1 MKSVVFIFLH
11 LFQVC
16 HHSAYARHGKS
27 QFKVHACLQHGP
39 WVRAGLPRLTKPN
52 LELNPSLRKRRAQ
65 HREKAHKAAISEAIR
80 KKWAD
85 PAYRERVLKGKSVRS
100 EANGK
105 VLPFSFQ
112 CPSIP

>member
-1 MKSVVFIFLH
+1 M
-11 LFQVC
+11 
-16 HHSAYARHGKS
+16 
-27 QFKVHACLQHGP
+27 
-39 WVRAGLPRLTKPN
+39 RAGLPRLTKPN

-65 HREKAHKAAISEAIR
+65 HRAEAHKAAISEAIR

-105 VLPFSFQ
+105 VLPSLFNALVYPSMFYYDNQRLQRCNTSFVYFFLVRYYLRL
-112 CPSIP
+112 